1 MRGTMHSVK
10 NATAVRA
17 VAVTAVLVPL
27 AALVG
32 GVRLSNHNESFLRDA

>member
-27 AALVG
+27 AALWAASG
-32 GVRLSNHNESFLRDA
+32 CANHNETFLRDA